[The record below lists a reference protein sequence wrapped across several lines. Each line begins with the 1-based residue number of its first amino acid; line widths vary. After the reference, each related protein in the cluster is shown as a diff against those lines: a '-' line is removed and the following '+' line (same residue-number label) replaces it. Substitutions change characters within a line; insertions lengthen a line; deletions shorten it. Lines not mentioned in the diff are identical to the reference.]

1 MSHEISDLEICQFV
15 GIKVITILVV
25 FNKLQ
30 QQGLVLELNILS
42 NTEE

>member
-15 GIKVITILVV
+15 GKKVITILDI

-30 QQGLVLELNILS
+30 PQGLVLELNTIS
-42 NTEE
+42 NTE